1 MERVLLDTNILCGAI
16 LGNGVNRKLLQL
28 ARTQTA
34 FKPVISEV
42 VIVEFLAK
50 CRSGLSKKKIIIPE
64 DVIDRFFYVLAPILD
79 HENIKRVAIGREIY
93 VDYLTYYKASIQEF
107 FYDMFIK
114 KKGWVRPE
122 LLAAITET
130 GKKIEN
136 TDPGDIHVMFAAV
149 EHNCVSVLTTTS
161 AFPFSVFRSSIT
173 STFRLSAYCLVCLRL
188 KKCVTPLPPRLI
200 TGGWSTLSDG
210 IPTHYILRPGTSALS
225 GTNTLLVC

>member
-34 FKPVISEV
+34 FQPVISEV

-79 HENIKRVAIGREIY
+79 HENIKRVSIGREIY

-114 KKGWVRPE
+114 RKGWVRPE
-122 LLAAITET
+122 LLEAITET
-130 GKKIEN
+130 GKKVEN

-149 EHNCVSVLTTTS
+149 EHNCDLLATYNVDD
-161 AFPFSVFRSSIT
+161 FPNMFCGVEVVRPDRYYDYLMSIT
-173 STFRLSAYCLVCLRL
+173 
-188 KKCVTPLPPRLI
+188 
-200 TGGWSTLSDG
+200 DDE
-210 IPTHYILRPGTSALS
+210 
-225 GTNTLLVC
+225 